1 MVMINN
7 NGHTTE
13 VLSHRRDEP
22 FIHVYGDGRH
32 PKPSLFLA
40 LSSDGLPTSTYRT
53 CLDCRDYLGMDYRKA
68 LFIFRFVELD
78 SFQSKDVIEQRGGHG
93 WHSLGLVALGEHLL
107 VPLFFN

>member
-1 MVMINN
+1 
-7 NGHTTE
+7 
-13 VLSHRRDEP
+13 
-22 FIHVYGDGRH
+22 
-32 PKPSLFLA
+32 
-40 LSSDGLPTSTYRT
+40 
-53 CLDCRDYLGMDYRKA
+53 MDYRKA